1 VSESP
6 ESLAPVL
13 LGRISG
19 VFGVKGWLK
28 IFSHTE
34 PREAVVGYS
43 NCLVKRDGSWS
54 PVTWAEG
61 KRHGKMVIA
70 RPEGVDNREIAE
82 KWIGAELGV
91 RREDLPPVES
101 GSFYWSDLEGL
112 TVVRRN
118 GDELGHVSHLMATG
132 AHDVLVVQ
140 GTVKGEQ
147 EVLIP
152 FVLDEYVI
160 DVDLDVGV
168 IKVDWDWD

>member
-1 VSESP
+1 MSESP
-6 ESLAPVL
+6 ETVAPVLL

-34 PREAVVGYS
+34 PREAVIGYS
-43 NCLVKRDGSWS
+43 NCLVKRDGGWT
-54 PVTWAEG
+54 PVVWAEG

-70 RPEGVDNREIAE
+70 RAQGVDSREIAE
-82 KWIGAELGV
+82 KWIGAELGI
-91 RREDLPPVES
+91 RREELPPVES

-118 GDELGHVSHLMATG
+118 GEELGLVSHLMATG
-132 AHDVLVVQ
+132 AHDVLVV
-140 GTVKGEQ
+140 KGKQ
-147 EVLIP
+147 EILIP
-152 FVLDEYVI
+152 FVLDKYVT
-160 DVDLDVGV
+160 DVDLDAGV